1 MNNIKLDAVW
11 GTPSGA
17 YNPDTANN
25 GGGYWQFYGGAKF
38 SAVNGQIVIAE
49 VQDTSCGDFGTRIL
63 YDITVQDATKA
74 LEWHINTGSMDD
86 ASIDSEETIDAVFA
100 AIAKELDVCPGDID
114 NMLCDACRGA
124 NEVAWREYDKE
135 PIYKD

>member
-25 GGGYWQFYGGAKF
+25 GGGYWQFYGGAIF
-38 SAVNGQIVIAE
+38 SAVNGQVVIVD
-49 VQDTSCGDFGTRIL
+49 VQDSSCGDFGTRIL
-63 YDITVQDATKA
+63 YDITVQNAPKA
-74 LEWHINTGSMDD
+74 LEWHVNTGSMDD
-86 ASIDSEETIDAVFA
+86 ASIDSEEIIDAVFA
-100 AIAKELDVCPGDID
+100 VIAKELDVCPGDID
-114 NMLCDACRGA
+114 NMLCDAYCGA

-135 PIYKD
+135 PIKD

>member
-1 MNNIKLDAVW
+1 MNEVKLDAVW

-25 GGGYWQFYGGAKF
+25 GGGYWQFYGGAIF
-38 SAVNGQIVIAE
+38 SAVNGQVVIVD
-49 VQDTSCGDFGTRIL
+49 VQDSSCGDFGTRIL

-74 LEWHINTGSMDD
+74 LGWHVNVGSMDD
-86 ASIDSEETIDAVFA
+86 ASIDPEETIAAVFA
-100 AIAKELDVCPGDID
+100 AIARALGVLPDDVD
-114 NMLCDACRGA
+114 NMLCDARCGA

>member
-1 MNNIKLDAVW
+1 MNEIKLDAVW

-38 SAVNGQIVIAE
+38 SAVNGQIIIVE
-49 VQDTSCGDFGTRIL
+49 VQDTSCGDFGTRCL

-74 LEWHINTGSMDD
+74 LGWFINAGSMDD
-86 ASIDSEETIDAVFA
+86 ASIDSEETIAAVFA
-100 AIAKELDVCPGDID
+100 AIARALGVLPEDVDA
-114 NMLCDACRGA
+114 MLCDASRGA
-124 NEVAWREYDKE
+124 NEVAWRYDTV
-135 PIYKD
+135 

>member
-25 GGGYWQFYGGAKF
+25 GGGYWQFNGGAIF
-38 SAVNGQIVIAE
+38 SAVNGQIVIID
-49 VQDTSCGDFGTRIL
+49 VRDSSCGDFGTRCQ
-63 YDITVQDATKA
+63 YDITVQDATEA
-74 LEWHINTGSMDD
+74 LVWYINAGSMDD
-86 ASIDSEETIDAVFA
+86 ASIDPEETIDAVFA
-100 AIAKELDVCPGDID
+100 AIAKALGVLPEDID
-114 NMLCDACRGA
+114 NMLCDAHRGA
-124 NEVAWREYDKE
+124 NEVAWRECDKE